1 MKLTKDDI
9 EISVISYTKIDREI
23 KIKKVHSEVG
33 RSRMDKAHGK
43 SCTKNQD
50 YFSMVYQKVKEVIM
64 KKLILNTTKNLI
76 LILTV
81 LFLLWILISWFDIVA
96 HNDPWRSSHEY
107 MPGNAFSVLVHE
119 YD

>member
-81 LFLLWILISWFDIVA
+81 LFLL
-96 HNDPWRSSHEY
+96 
-107 MPGNAFSVLVHE
+107 
-119 YD
+119 

>member
-1 MKLTKDDI
+1 
-9 EISVISYTKIDREI
+9 
-23 KIKKVHSEVG
+23 
-33 RSRMDKAHGK
+33 MDKNMETMPKNKQTHFGMVSGK
-43 SCTKNQD
+43 E
-50 YFSMVYQKVKEVIM
+50 KEVIM

-81 LFLLWILISWFDIVA
+81 VFLLWILISWFDIVA
-96 HNDPWRSSHEY
+96 HNDPWRGSHEY